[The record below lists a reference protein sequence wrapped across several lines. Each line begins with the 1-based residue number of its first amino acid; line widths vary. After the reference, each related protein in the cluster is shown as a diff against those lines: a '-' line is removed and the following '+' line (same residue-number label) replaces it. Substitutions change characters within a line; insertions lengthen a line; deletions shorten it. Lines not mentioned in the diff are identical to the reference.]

1 MSIVRF
7 ALKYPYTFYVLAAFI
22 LFVGVSEIIVMR
34 EDIFPEIKIPVVTV
48 IWQYTSSSVPEME
61 QRITT

>member
-22 LFVGVSEIIVMR
+22 PFAGVSEIIVMP
-34 EDIFPEIKIPVVTV
+34 EDIFPEIKIPVE
-48 IWQYTSSSVPEME
+48 SVMAGT
-61 QRITT
+61 QSADRGA

>member
-22 LFVGVSEIIVMR
+22 LFAGVSEIIVMP
-34 EDIFPEIKIPVVTV
+34 EDVFPEIKIPVVSV
-48 IWQYTSSSVPEME
+48 IWQYTGLSIL
-61 QRITT
+61 R

>member
-22 LFVGVSEIIVMR
+22 LSEIIVVP
-34 EDIFPEIKIPVVTV
+34 EDVFPEIRIPVVSV
-48 IWQYTSSSVPEME
+48 IWQYTGFKRSPL
-61 QRITT
+61 RR

>member
-22 LFVGVSEIIVMR
+22 LFVGVSEIIVMP
-34 EDIFPEIKIPVVTV
+34 EDIFRRSGFR
-48 IWQYTSSSVPEME
+48 WC
-61 QRITT
+61 R

>member
-7 ALKYPYTFYVLAAFI
+7 ALKYPYTFYVPAAFI
-22 LFVGVSEIIVMR
+22 LFVDVSEIIVMR

-48 IWQYTSSSVPEME
+48 IWQYTSLSVPEIE